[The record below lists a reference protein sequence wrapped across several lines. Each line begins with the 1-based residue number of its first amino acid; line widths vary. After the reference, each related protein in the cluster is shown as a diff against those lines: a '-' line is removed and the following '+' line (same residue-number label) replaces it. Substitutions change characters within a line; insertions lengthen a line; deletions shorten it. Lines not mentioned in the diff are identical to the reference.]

1 MAKTINTKLYWLLAF
16 IITIAAAYY
25 QRKTGPTY
33 AKEISITLD
42 GKNYKIELPRT
53 HGGDEACPVKIE
65 IADNNVQGELFYRK
79 YPTKDRWQAIL
90 LNREGELL
98 TGNLPHQPPA
108 GKLEYFLKLSTRN
121 EELNLFENDPVII
134 RFKGSV
140 PAGILVPHIIIMF
153 AAMFLSNFSGIIAF
167 MKHPKQRFYG
177 RITLVLLLIGGLI
190 LGPMVQFH
198 AFGEYWTGIP
208 FGWDLTDNKLLVAFI
223 FWAIA
228 VAGNRKREKPFLT
241 VLAAVILLLIY
252 SIPHSMFG
260 SELNPETGE
269 IISGMVRLFLF

>member
-1 MAKTINTKLYWLLAF
+1 MAKTPITKLYWLLAF

-33 AKEISITLD
+33 AKEINITLD
-42 GKNYKIELPRT
+42 GKNYEIELPRS
-53 HGGDEACPVKIE
+53 HGGDDACPVELE
-65 IADNNVQGELFYRK
+65 IADKDVQGELSYRK
-79 YPTKDRWQAIL
+79 YPTNENWQSIL
-90 LNREGELL
+90 LKRKGELL

-121 EELNLFENDPVII
+121 EELNLFENNPVII
-134 RFKGSV
+134 RYKGSV
-140 PAGILVPHIIIMF
+140 PPGILIPHIIIMF
-153 AAMFLSNFSGIIAF
+153 AAMLLSNLSGIIAF

-177 RITLVLLLIGGLI
+177 RITLALLFLGGLI

-223 FWAIA
+223 FWVIA

-241 VLAAVILLLIY
+241 VLAAVILLIIY

-260 SELNPETGE
+260 SELDPETGE
-269 IISGMVRLFLF
+269 VISGMVQLFLF

>member
-1 MAKTINTKLYWLLAF
+1 MKKNKNTKLYWLLAV

-33 AKEISITLD
+33 SKEINITLD

-53 HGGDEACPVKIE
+53 HGGDEPCPVILK
-65 IADNNVQGELFYRK
+65 IADNNVQGELIYRK
-79 YPTKDRWQAIL
+79 YPTEDNWQAIL
-90 LNREGELL
+90 FNRDGELL

-121 EELNLFENDPVII
+121 EELDLFKNDPVII
-134 RFKGSV
+134 RYKGAV
-140 PAGILVPHIIIMF
+140 PGSILLPHIFIIF
-153 AAMFLSNFSGIIAF
+153 AAMLLSNFTGIIAF
-167 MKHPKQRFYG
+167 MRHPKQRIYG
-177 RITLVLLLIGGLI
+177 RITLALLFVGGLI

-223 FWAIA
+223 FWVIA

-241 VLAAVILLLIY
+241 ILAAVILLLIY

-269 IISGMVRLFLF
+269 VITGMVRLFLF